1 MTQMAVHV
9 ETKARLLPERTR
21 GGLREVITLAYP
33 VIATNMSATLIHTVD
48 SAMVG
53 RLGATHLAAVGYA
66 LIWYWTAVCFF
77 VGAAS
82 GVQTFVSQL
91 HGAGDRKACGAWT
104 WHGIYAVVPVA
115 GICIA
120 FFAAGAEPLFRL
132 MGPSVEVQKL
142 AAAYVHGR
150 VFGVP
155 GLVAAMAIAA
165 FFRGIGD
172 TRTPLYA
179 MVAANIVNI
188 VLDYGLIFGR
198 LGLPD
203 WGIAGAGVA
212 TGVAEWVYFGVLVY
226 ALRRP
231 RLVAEYRTARAAFDT
246 GALRRYARIS
256 APIGG
261 QWMLEMLSFA
271 VFASLVARMGDIEMA
286 SSQAMLVLQHMS
298 FMQVMAVS
306 VAATTLVGR
315 YRGMGDFAAAER
327 SHSNALGIGV
337 SIALFVSILFMCFP
351 ELMLRIFTDDD
362 AVLRLGSRLLVIGAL
377 FQTCDAIGVVASGSL
392 RGAGDTRWPFVVQ
405 ASLAW
410 GLFLPSAWLFG
421 LVLDGGVEGA
431 WMGGVLYLGVL
442 GVVLLRRF
450 RRGEWQRMKI

>member
-1 MTQMAVHV
+1 MAIEL
-9 ETKARLLPERTR
+9 ETRARLLPERTR
-21 GGLREVITLAYP
+21 GGLREVVALASP
-33 VIATNMSATLIHTVD
+33 VIVTNMSATLMHTVD

-66 LIWYWTAVCFF
+66 LIWYWTAACFF

-82 GVQTFVSQL
+82 GVQTFVSQG
-91 HGAGDRKACGAWT
+91 HGAGENRTCGAWA
-104 WHGIYAVVPVA
+104 WHGIFAVVPAACV
-115 GICIA
+115 CIA
-120 FFAAGAEPLFRL
+120 LFAALAEPLFRL
-132 MGPSVEVQKL
+132 MGPSPEVQRL
-142 AAAYVHGR
+142 AAAYVR
-150 VFGVP
+150 SRAFGIP

-179 MVAANIVNI
+179 MVLANIVNFI
-188 VLDYGLIFGR
+188 FGYGLIFGSF
-198 LGLPD
+198 GLPN

-212 TGVAEWVYFGVLVY
+212 TAIAEWVYFAVLVI

-231 RLVAEYRTARAAFDT
+231 RVDGEFDT
-246 GALRRYARIS
+246 SRPAFETAALRRYARTS

-271 VFASLVARMGDIEMA
+271 IFANLVARMGDIEMA

-306 VAATTLVGR
+306 VAATTLIGR

-327 SHSNALGIGV
+327 SHANALGIGV
-337 SIALFVSILFMCFP
+337 SIAVGVSILFLTFP
-351 ELMLRIFTDDD
+351 ETMLRIFTED
-362 AVLRLGSRLLVIGAL
+362 AGVLSLGSRLLVIGAL
-377 FQTCDAIGVVASGSL
+377 FQTCDAIGVVTSGSL

-410 GLFLPSAWLFG
+410 GLFLPSAFLFG
-421 LVLDGGVEGA
+421 QLLDGGVEGA

-442 GVVLLRRF
+442 GLVLLRRF
-450 RRGEWQRMKI
+450 RRGEWRRIKI